1 MESIKRNPFYLKAVS
16 EANHPLISQKR
27 LMEKTLVIL
36 KPSAIQRA
44 LVGKVISRF
53 QDKGLTIAGIKMM
66 QLDEKILREHYA
78 HLVDRPF
85 FPSLVKS
92 MMATPVIVMCLEG
105 KDAVEVV
112 RTMTGATNSRKA
124 NPGTIRGDFGM
135 SGQENIIHASDSVE
149 NAAIETARFFKPEEV
164 FSYQPLAFPAILAP
178 DERN

>member
-1 MESIKRNPFYLKAVS
+1 
-16 EANHPLISQKR
+16 
-27 LMEKTLVIL
+27 MEKTLVIL
-36 KPSAIQRA
+36 KPSTIQRA

-78 HLVDRPF
+78 HLIDRPF

-112 RTMTGATNSRKA
+112 RAMTGATNSRKA

-149 NAAIETARFFKPEEV
+149 NAAIEIARFFKPEEV
-164 FSYQPLAFPAILAP
+164 FSYQPVTFPAILAP